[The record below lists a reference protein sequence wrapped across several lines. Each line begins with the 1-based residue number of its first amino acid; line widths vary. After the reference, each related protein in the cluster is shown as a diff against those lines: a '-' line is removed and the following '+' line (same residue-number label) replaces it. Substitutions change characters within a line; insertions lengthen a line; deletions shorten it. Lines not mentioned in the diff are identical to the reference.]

1 MFFWFLSKW
10 TLDPRLLASKSDNGE
25 GQHGWQHRQHCL
37 CKLLI
42 ACNCMF
48 IHEMSSSYQYVGVIF
63 WGDIVSLISRDFFEW
78 FVIDKFNRRM
88 IGLQIFRFAELCN
101 RARLQKVD
109 STFNLTFKL
118 RKPLLLERAIRY
130 ISKYCWVVFILM

>member
-1 MFFWFLSKW
+1 MFFGFLSKR

-48 IHEMSSSYQYVGVIF
+48 IHEMS
-63 WGDIVSLISRDFFEW
+63 
-78 FVIDKFNRRM
+78 
-88 IGLQIFRFAELCN
+88 
-101 RARLQKVD
+101 
-109 STFNLTFKL
+109 
-118 RKPLLLERAIRY
+118 
-130 ISKYCWVVFILM
+130 